1 MIVNERTPLFT
12 ELIVEESA
20 VVSGGTS
27 PSLIFNSMT
36 QATLYNADGHGK
48 VVRISVSDINSHDAN
63 HTKEPQLFLPTS
75 TGNYSGL

>member
-20 VVSGGTS
+20 VVSGGAN
-27 PSLIFNSMT
+27 PSLIFESLA

-48 VVRISVSDINSHDAN
+48 VVRISVSDLNRPGAD
-63 HTKEPQLFLPTS
+63 HTKEPQLYLPTS
-75 TGNYSGL
+75 VGNNMGL